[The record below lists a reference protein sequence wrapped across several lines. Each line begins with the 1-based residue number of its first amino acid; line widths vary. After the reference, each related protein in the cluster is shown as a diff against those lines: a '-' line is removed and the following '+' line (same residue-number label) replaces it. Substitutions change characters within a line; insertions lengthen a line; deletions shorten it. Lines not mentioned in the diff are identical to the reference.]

1 MIEPSTMLARQ
12 TVTFLQS
19 YPATGVEVLE
29 AEFGVPRD
37 VMRRTIDDLIDQG
50 FVLKREF
57 GYYAT
62 GYWRPDDDEIMSPA
76 EVAVE
81 A

>member
-12 TVTFLQS
+12 IATFLQS

-37 VMRRTIDDLIDQG
+37 VMRHAIDELIADG

-62 GYWRPDDDEIMSPA
+62 GYWRPQDDEIKSPV